1 MNIWKVNFANYCEGA
16 ISCTIRT
23 YNSDLNSSLIKAQ
36 GIGCM
41 LLISKTM
48 MPIPPLDVYPLTWQT
63 WLQSPWKYRWLSLHS
78 SYTNFWA
85 SFHLWLIVV
94 FRVLLDNCLL
104 LNFVWK
110 KKKTGAW
117 KDGVKWEREVKKI
130 FKLRLLLGSILAL
143 CLHPSVPP
151 AAATAEINMYT
162 GDGVDQAWHVSSAE
176 FWQRTL
182 ISKHKGSFSG
192 S

>member
-94 FRVLLDNCLL
+94 FRVLLDNRLL

-110 KKKTGAW
+110 KKK
-117 KDGVKWEREVKKI
+117 DRCMERWGKVREGSEKN
-130 FKLRLLLGSILAL
+130 FQTQTSLRINLGSVFAPQ
-143 CLHPSVPP
+143 CATSSCNSRNQHVYRRWCWPSLTCVFCWVL
-151 AAATAEINMYT
+151 TKNIN
-162 GDGVDQAWHVSSAE
+162 
-176 FWQRTL
+176 F
-182 ISKHKGSFSG
+182 
-192 S
+192 